1 MMEWLMFPG
10 EFTAELPRRLG
21 KVWKG
26 SALCSVLRLAKANVV
41 TVVEPLDVRA
51 VRSPN
56 WPDVLSDWSDIHEES
71 LFPSPLLPVAGE
83 VLSESGPDVLCLFAD
98 PSQPERVRGGI
109 AFYERGALRELEQ
122 VGRAAVAWQKG
133 QPLGRPR
140 VTDFRSQLFSFGKK
154 MADTRRDADLFQRA
168 DAARAITAEMVV
180 ARALLKVLD
189 IDPPSLPD
197 LAQALERSGRAKLTM
212 Q

>member
-1 MMEWLMFPG
+1 MFPG

>member
-1 MMEWLMFPG
+1 MFPG

-140 VTDFRSQLFSFGKK
+140 ITDFRSQLFSFGKK